1 MTTAAPNDEM
11 SALPPKRE
19 GFLMPAIDLA
29 TELNAHKNLLIGIE
43 RRLRKGAPNPMRD
56 ARRKIVKSI
65 VCVLHANK
73 SPGGLSEAE
82 AFAKRLYPGS
92 YPEIQNTLRVPSG
105 VLKTRAA
112 IGPAVTSDPAWA
124 GDLVGDGDF
133 YLGAFATL
141 APQSVLSQLGMRGLR
156 VDLPNSGRLRI
167 PTSQTTDPPPVFIGE
182 GDPIPARRGWL
193 ANTSLSA
200 KKAAL
205 LSVYTN
211 ELLKRSVPTIEA
223 VVSRMLAQ
231 DVARGIDK
239 QLLSSNAATADAPA
253 GILVGAIP
261 VAAAAL
267 ADPQASMVLDIGDLV
282 GALADPAAATNPV
295 LIANPIQATRYGLY
309 GASGPPM
316 IASEFVPAGTVI
328 ALDAG
333 DFVVGYDSTS
343 FNIDVSDESLIHE
356 SDAAEPIVDSSV
368 IASPVRSLYQTDCAG
383 LRLIEGLD
391 WGLTSP
397 AAVITDVSW

>member
-1 MTTAAPNDEM
+1 MTTAASDDET
-11 SALPPKRE
+11 SDLPPTG
-19 GFLMPAIDLA
+19 GFFMPAIDLA

-82 AFAKRLYPGS
+82 AFAKRFYPGT
-92 YPEIQNTLRVPSG
+92 YPEIINTLRMPSG
-105 VLKTRAA
+105 ILKTKAA

-124 GDLVGDGDF
+124 GDLVGDGDI
-133 YLGAFATL
+133 YMGAFPVL
-141 APQSVLSQLGMRGLR
+141 APGSVLSQLGMRGLR

-167 PTSQTTDPPPVFIGE
+167 PTSLTTDPPPVFIGE
-182 GDPIPARRGWL
+182 GQPIPARRGWL
-193 ANTSLSA
+193 SSVALSA
-200 KKAAL
+200 KKASL

-211 ELLKRSVPTIEA
+211 ELLKRSVPTVEA

-239 QLLSSNAATADAPA
+239 QLLSANPATADGPA
-253 GILVGAIP
+253 GILVGAIEV
-261 VAAAAL
+261 VAASVPD
-267 ADPQASMVLDIGDLV
+267 DPQASMILDVGGLV
-282 GALADPAAATNPV
+282 GALANPAAATNPV
-295 LIANPIQATRYGLY
+295 LIGHPTQTTRYALY
-309 GASGPPM
+309 GGDGPPM
-316 IASEFVPAGTVI
+316 IASEFIPEGMVVAV
-328 ALDAG
+328 DAS

-343 FNIDVSDESLIHE
+343 FRADVSDESLIHE

-391 WGLTSP
+391 WALTSP
-397 AAVITDVSW
+397 AAVITDVAW